1 MADPSVLSS
10 KLSSVMSWL
19 SAYFGASSA
28 NYDGVASDRLR
39 KGRFEAV
46 YAKGLWQHGDPGV
59 PRSGTGST
67 VQRTEAVRAGILE
80 AIALT
85 NASSIVDAP
94 CGDLTWMRE
103 LFPVFAARGVRYVGI
118 DIARSQVARLQAE
131 FRGQTHLTFRT
142 VDIVTQP
149 TPRAEL
155 IFSRQALQHL
165 NAEEALRVLHR
176 WSRSGSRF
184 LLQTQYSLRGV
195 ADENFNRLSG
205 GDWARHDFTRP
216 PYNLTAPLRTWPDSD
231 DDAHSTESL
240 ALWRLPLAVSAV
252 R

>member
-1 MADPSVLSS
+1 MGEASVLSS
-10 KLSSVMSWL
+10 KLRSVAQWMTTF
-19 SAYFGASSA
+19 FGTLPSLYEGITDDS
-28 NYDGVASDRLR
+28 LR
-39 KGRFEAV
+39 KARFEDV
-46 YAKGLWQHGDPGV
+46 YATGQWQHGDPSV

-67 VQRTEAVRAGILE
+67 VQRTEAVRAAILE

-85 NASSIVDAP
+85 NATSIVDAP

-103 LFPVFAARGVRYVGI
+103 LFPAFAARGVRYVGV

-131 FRGQTHLTFRT
+131 FRGQAHVAFRA
-142 VDIVTQP
+142 VDLVAQP
-149 TPRAEL
+149 TPRADL

-184 LLQTQYSLRGV
+184 LLQTQYSLRGA
-195 ADENFNRLSG
+195 ADENYNRLSG
-205 GDWARHDFTRP
+205 GDWARVDFTRP
-216 PYNLTAPLRTWPDSD
+216 PYNLTRPLRTWTDSSGEGYD
-231 DDAHSTESL
+231 EVL
-240 ALWRLPLAVSAV
+240 ALWRLPLTVSAV